1 MVISSW
7 IEMIRIQ
14 DTYSQYQVHR
24 LSKINLFKLRS
35 RVVSN
40 CIWDTKREAYC
51 IYITTVWWYSHDFH
65 RDMEQLYIYNGISV
79 ANWYEDNRM
88 IYSSLR
94 SIHLVYF
101 GMLKLTPIWISV
113 IKSVPRRKAD
123 NDGHTAFYPAKL
135 LEQEQW
141 RSLLLMVNELPLI
154 A

>member
-24 LSKINLFKLRS
+24 LSKINLPKLRS

-40 CIWDTKREAYC
+40 CLWDTKREAYW
-51 IYITTVWWYSHDFH
+51 YTSVWWYSHDFH
-65 RDMEQLYIYNGISV
+65 RDMEQLYMYNGISV

-88 IYSSLR
+88 TFSSR
-94 SIHLVYF
+94 RFIHPVYC
-101 GMLKLTPIWISV
+101 GMPRQTPIWIST
-113 IKSVPRRKAD
+113 IKRSSPRRAD
-123 NDGHTAFYPAKL
+123 SDGHMALYPAKL